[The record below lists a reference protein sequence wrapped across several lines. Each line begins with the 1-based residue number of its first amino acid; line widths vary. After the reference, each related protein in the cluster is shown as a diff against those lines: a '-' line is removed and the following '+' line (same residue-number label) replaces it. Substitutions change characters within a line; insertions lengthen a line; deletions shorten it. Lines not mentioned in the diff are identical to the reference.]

1 MSAAIFGTK
10 RRSGASAFRGFTLV
24 ELLVVI
30 AIIGILIGLLLPA
43 VQAAREA
50 ARRMQC
56 TNNLKQ
62 IGLAVHNFHDARDGL
77 PPQILAPYRMTLFP
91 ILYPYVERQSLYD
104 LICSTEDYYGNKSF
118 SKGLTTNCWWG
129 KTAPVQL
136 FGKMILTDE
145 ERRAFGSVSCY
156 VCPSRRGYPAYLD
169 DPSETSKRSQAQY
182 YAGPQ
187 SDYAMVQAGGTDA
200 WHVSTMKDRYNVRGP
215 FRIAKS
221 NFQYDWARGSDVMTT
236 YSPRDSFARL
246 QDGTSNQILI
256 GEKHFINDMDVSDNY
271 PTLGLCD
278 TLGGDCTYLCAGEN
292 GSGVVSSMRT
302 FDPYWGET
310 IALPGEKLWN
320 SAHKF
325 GSAHAGVVNFL
336 MGDGSIRAISST
348 TPHDV
353 LYALSVVDDGET
365 IQNP

>member
-1 MSAAIFGTK
+1 MSAIEKREK
-10 RRSGASAFRGFTLV
+10 RRGDATALGGFTLV

-56 TNNLKQ
+56 ANNLKQ
-62 IGLAVHNFHDARDGL
+62 IGLAVHNFHDARGGL

-91 ILYPYVERQSLYD
+91 LLYPYVERQNLYD
-104 LICSTEDYYGNKSF
+104 LICSTDDYYGNQTF
-118 SKGLTTNCWWG
+118 SKGLTANCWWG
-129 KTAPVQL
+129 KTATLEL
-136 FGKMILTDE
+136 FGKTILTDE
-145 ERRAFGSVSCY
+145 ERRAFGSVSTY
-156 VCPSRRGYPAYLD
+156 VCPSRRSSPAYLD
-169 DPSETSKRSQAQY
+169 DPTEASKKNPSQY

-187 SDYAMVQAGGTDA
+187 SDYAMVQAGGTDD
-200 WHVSTMKDRYNVRGP
+200 WHLSSMKDRANVRGP

-221 NFQYDWARGSDVMTT
+221 NFQRDGVRGPSVMTT
-236 YSPRDSFARL
+236 YSPRDTFARL

-256 GEKHFINDMDVSDNY
+256 GEKHFVYDADVSDVY

-278 TLGGDCTYLCAGEN
+278 TLGGDCTYLCAGED
-292 GSGVVSSMRT
+292 GYGVVSTIRT
-302 FDPYWGET
+302 FDSWWGET
-310 IALPGEKLWN
+310 IALPGEKEWN

-336 MGDGSIRAISST
+336 MGDGAVRAISST

-365 IQNP
+365 IQLQ

>member
-1 MSAAIFGTK
+1 MLNGGGGGK
-10 RRSGASAFRGFTLV
+10 RLAFTLV

-62 IGLAVHNFHDARDGL
+62 IGLAVHNFHDAREGL
-77 PPQILAPYRMTLFP
+77 PPACLAPYRMTIFP
-91 ILYPYVERQSLYD
+91 ILYPYLEQQSLYD
-104 LICSTEDYYGNKSF
+104 LMCSTSDYYNNNTF
-118 SKGLTTNCWWG
+118 SKGLTANCWWS
-129 KTAPVQL
+129 KTSTVQL
-136 FGKMILTDE
+136 FGRAPLTDE
-145 ERRAFGSVSCY
+145 QRQAYGSVTAY
-156 VCPSRRGYPAYLD
+156 ICPSRRSAPAYLN
-169 DPSETSKRSQAQY
+169 DPSETSKRSAAQY

-187 SDYAMVQAGGTDA
+187 TDYAMSQSSGTHG
-200 WHVSTMKDRYNVRGP
+200 WHEFSTKDRTEVRGP

-221 NFQYDWARGSDVMTT
+221 NFQYDGLPGPQVMTT

-246 QDGTSNQILI
+246 IDGTSNQFLF
-256 GEKHFINDMDVSDNY
+256 GEKHFITDYDVSDNY
-271 PTLGLCD
+271 PTLGVCD
-278 TLGGDCTYLCAGEN
+278 TLGGDCTYLCAGEW
-292 GSGVVSSMRT
+292 GTGVVSSART
-302 FDPYWGET
+302 VDPWW
-310 IALPGEKLWN
+310 ADVLAQPREKEWN

-336 MGDGSIRAISST
+336 MGDGSVRAVSLT
-348 TPHDV
+348 TPHNV

-365 IQNP
+365 VVAP